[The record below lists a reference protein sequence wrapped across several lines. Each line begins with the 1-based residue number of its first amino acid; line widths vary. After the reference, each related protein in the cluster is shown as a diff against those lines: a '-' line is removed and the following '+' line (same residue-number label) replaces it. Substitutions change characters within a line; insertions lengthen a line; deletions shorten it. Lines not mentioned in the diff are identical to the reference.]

1 MVKKISVFLFLTAIP
16 FLAVGQLLEFY
27 SANKLPSS
35 VNTTAEESLPLLS
48 PDGRELFFT
57 RALYSGNAGGK
68 FSGLDV
74 WYSEASADSWKN
86 ASNSLPGR
94 LNNEGHNAI
103 IGISRDG
110 NKRYFMSVNFNEKV
124 NGIYTTSRVNNYW
137 TRPEFVS
144 VPGIE
149 NQSFLGVYISPDF
162 DVMLFSMKAA
172 DSRGE
177 EDLYFSVRN
186 GVGEWSTPKN
196 MGTTINTSGFEISP
210 FLSADKKRLYFAS
223 SGHGG
228 EGDADIFYSERLYN
242 SWETW
247 SLPVN
252 LGKVVNSKKFD
263 AYFSIYGDSIAYFA
277 SNRDGK
283 FSDIYE
289 VKVRS
294 ARSVLKEGQRYLS
307 REDWNRQ
314 IGGEVSNEIIFPA
327 GSSKL
332 NASQQELIF
341 YIANKLQL
349 QKNILIHLAVKEEE
363 DPGLTSARLKAI
375 SQELVQ
381 SGIGEERII
390 VDQAESI
397 ANARKGRI
405 EMRMIE

>member
-35 VNTTAEESLPLLS
+35 VNTSAEESLPLLS